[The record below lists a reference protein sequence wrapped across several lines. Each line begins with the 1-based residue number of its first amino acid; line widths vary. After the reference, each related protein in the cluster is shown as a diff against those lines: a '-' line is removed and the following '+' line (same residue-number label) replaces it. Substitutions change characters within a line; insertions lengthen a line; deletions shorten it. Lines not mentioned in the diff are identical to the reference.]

1 MLASPADQYMPGIIA
16 SMVVFVLASIAFILT
31 AGFVRRWAR
40 EQKPPAERNAQE
52 PVQHAELRKH

>member
-16 SMVVFVLASIAFILT
+16 SMIVFILAALAFVLA

-40 EQKPPAERNAQE
+40 GKKPPVEGNAQE
-52 PVQHAELRKH
+52 PVQHAELRKD